1 MSARMIVVGLT
12 LLGLVVLALGLAEG
26 AGGASFVGVAYCV
39 DAPGTGSPPSGCT
52 GTNEPSL
59 QAALSQAAM
68 DPAGTFDSITL
79 PAGTFTGQF
88 TYSNASTGG
97 QANLSVI
104 GQGAGS
110 TYIDGSIS
118 DAAGLERNA
127 VISSLTVQMPS
138 GQNGAT
144 GVLLNGTIGSVE
156 YVTITG
162 ADETGG
168 EGVSIHS
175 GEVFDASVVLSGGAH
190 NVAVS
195 ASGENDSV
203 YGSTLSANTA
213 LLADPGSMGA
223 SVQRSV
229 LEGSGTGGQAAL
241 LDDAASSIL
250 QDSVLSATG
259 GATALE
265 AESAADVTSVTA
277 KQLTVVGDAAS
288 TGVAALASGGTS
300 ASIAMTDSIIAD
312 PLAHSITQSVTGGS
326 GNATVTTDYTDY
338 DDATAPTGYVPGAH
352 DPASYL
358 VPGFIAPTGSTP
370 NYRLG
375 PTSPLLSYD
384 TTTPSVFGYSSTDLD
399 GLPRMTD
406 GGRDLGAYQ
415 HQSPTVTA
423 SATPS
428 QIAANAPSTFLA
440 VGAIARQGDPLT
452 YAWRFDDG
460 TTATGESVSHAFAD
474 AGTHTATVTVTDQYG
489 FSAAATVTVTVP
501 GDSSVG
507 PTNPYGCACGTVAV
521 IKPSVS
527 HGRLRYRRFGVP
539 EISFALSP
547 GTIPLRAFSV
557 ILPRGLGYA
566 SPLEPPDSELKVT
579 SAGGRAIRVR
589 EALQHG
595 VLRITPVVALAPG
608 TRLAVTIQAGSVVW
622 RSQRLKERVIAHR
635 VRRLRATVRVF
646 HPVGES
652 TLKLGIVV
660 SARLT
665 HT

>member
-1 MSARMIVVGLT
+1 MRMSARMIVVGLA
-12 LLGLVVLALGLAEG
+12 LLGFVVLAFGLAED
-26 AGGASFVGVAYCV
+26 ADGASFVGVAYCV
-39 DAPGTGSPPSGCT
+39 DAPGTGSPASGCT

-59 QAALSQAAM
+59 QSALSQAAM
-68 DPAGTFDSITL
+68 DPAGTVDSITL

-88 TYSNASTGG
+88 TYSNAGTGG

-110 TYIDGSIS
+110 TYINGSIS

-156 YVTITG
+156 YVKITG

-190 NVAVS
+190 DVAVS

-213 LLADPGSMGA
+213 LLADPGSTGA

-241 LDDAASSIL
+241 FDDAASSIL

-384 TTTPSVFGYSSTDLD
+384 TTTPSVFGSSPTDLD

-406 GGRDLGAYQ
+406 SGRALGAYQ

-423 SATPS
+423 SATPT
-428 QIAANAPSTFLA
+428 QIAACLRRRRHAHRHGHHHRSVRLQRCSDGHRHRPGRQLRRAGEPVRLCLRDRGRDQA
-440 VGAIARQGDPLT
+440 VGQPREAPLPALRRARDQLRALARDDPAARVLGDPAARAGLRISARAAGQRT
-452 YAWRFDDG
+452 EGHLRRWPSDPRPG
-460 TTATGESVSHAFAD
+460 G
-474 AGTHTATVTVTDQYG
+474 AGTRGTEDHARRRARPWHAARRDNPGGLGGVAQPAVGGTCDRPP
-489 FSAAATVTVTVP
+489 SAEAARHRP
-501 GDSSVG
+501 
-507 PTNPYGCACGTVAV
+507 C
-521 IKPSVS
+521 
-527 HGRLRYRRFGVP
+527 
-539 EISFALSP
+539 LSP
-547 GTIPLRAFSV
+547 SR
-557 ILPRGLGYA
+557 
-566 SPLEPPDSELKVT
+566 
-579 SAGGRAIRVR
+579 
-589 EALQHG
+589 
-595 VLRITPVVALAPG
+595 
-608 TRLAVTIQAGSVVW
+608 
-622 RSQRLKERVIAHR
+622 
-635 VRRLRATVRVF
+635 
-646 HPVGES
+646 
-652 TLKLGIVV
+652 
-660 SARLT
+660 
-665 HT
+665 